1 MALAYMRSFMG
12 GLADIGEQML
22 IPADMTKKKTGTKL
36 IRQFCMPQRLTKN
49 QPHLW
54 RDWETDPHDWSLFC
68 EYNIAD
74 VVAEEAVRDRAL
86 PYPTLEDEWL
96 FYALDQR
103 INDRGMPL
111 DRVFAE
117 NVARMSERRREELLA
132 QMRERTG
139 LDNPGSQVQLL
150 RWLNTQGYEFDD
162 IGEHTV
168 TRALT
173 LHSAGLQGLTD
184 ICVEVLRLRQWAA
197 RAATKKAQAAL
208 RSAGADDRIRYMF
221 QFGGASRTQR
231 FAGRL
236 VQPQNMA
243 RTPKLFDPEHS
254 TDRLDTV
261 TDLIRAGSYEAFDLV
276 VDEPM
281 MVFGGTMRGMFRA
294 REGYRLHVCDYSSIE
309 SVGLAWVSGCDRM
322 LQIFRDKRDFYR
334 DFGTALYQKAYEE
347 ITSAER
353 QICKSACLGCF
364 GQDTLVLTD
373 NGWKSIIDVGRY
385 DRVFDGVEFVCHA
398 GVAEQGVKEVIDLH
412 GVLVTPDH
420 LVLCGDEWC
429 QAEDVQSTRLGRK
442 AIVSGI
448 GALLRLSANNETSCT
463 IDAGAPGVG
472 STKTSTGITLN
483 SVRRKVASLART
495 LGFARNRVRSIS
507 SSTHHASS
515 STGSPIGITRSCR
528 VAGAWGHL
536 VRGMPVGAS
545 VASLPMYTGSSDT
558 VLRFQAWMTK
568 AWKSI
573 GSIITGHTNP
583 VTYGSLQGKYRPAIK
598 QFIHGLRIAVKQ
610 SAGPSSGNGM
620 RRDIVARLQFYGRS
634 TKAYLQ
640 SKSSRISK
648 IVAVPTYDIV
658 NCGPR
663 HRFVVWTDAGPMI
676 VHNCGYGLGPGK
688 VLDDGT
694 MTGLLAYAANMGI
707 RMSLYEAQS
716 AVAAYRETYDEVPS
730 FWRKCDN
737 AAASVLDNGQPVAV
751 GPLLFEWRKPFL
763 LIRLPSGRS
772 IYYYK
777 PRMEWREVRT
787 GRKSWDEKKMMMV
800 EETYMKH
807 VLTYMGRNQRNAK
820 WDRIA
825 GRGASLTENLVQ
837 ALTRDVLK
845 VGLMRL
851 DEAGFDIIG
860 HSHDEVI
867 VESREGDNSRTW
879 ERMRE
884 IMIQPID
891 WLPNFPLGAAGWSG
905 QYYRK

>member
-1 MALAYMRSFMG
+1 VISLDFETKAEADLRKVGLDAYTAHRTFDVLMMAYRIDDGPLKHWEAHKEPFPAEVRERLLDPSEIKWAFNAQFERISTLRGLGIDTPVEGWRCSMALAYMRSFMG

-54 RDWETDPHDWSLFC
+54 RDWDTDPHDWSLFR
-68 EYNIAD
+68 EYNLAD
-74 VVAEEAVRDRAL
+74 VVAEEAIRDRAL

-168 TRALT
+168 ARALT

-184 ICVEVLRLRQWAA
+184 IGVEVLRLRQWAA

-208 RSAGADDRIRYMF
+208 RSAGSDDRIRYMF
-221 QFGGASRTQR
+221 QFAGASRTNR
-231 FAGRL
+231 HAGKL

-261 TDLIRAGSYEAFDLV
+261 TDLIRAGNYDTFNLV

-353 QICKSACLGCF
+353 QICKSACLGCL
-364 GQDTLVLTD
+364 GAYTTVKTDSGMKRLVDVRSTD
-373 NGWKSIIDVGRY
+373 LVW
-385 DRVFDGVEFVCHA
+385 DGVEFVHHE
-398 GVAEQGVKEVIDLH
+398 GVVPQGKKQVIEWH
-412 GVLVTPDH
+412 GLQITPDH
-420 LVLCGDEWC
+420 LVL
-429 QAEDVQSTRLGRK
+429 STRK
-442 AIVSGI
+442 
-448 GALLRLSANNETSCT
+448 
-463 IDAGAPGVG
+463 
-472 STKTSTGITLN
+472 
-483 SVRRKVASLART
+483 
-495 LGFARNRVRSIS
+495 
-507 SSTHHASS
+507 
-515 STGSPIGITRSCR
+515 
-528 VAGAWGHL
+528 W
-536 VRGMPVGAS
+536 
-545 VASLPMYTGSSDT
+545 
-558 VLRFQAWMTK
+558 
-568 AWKSI
+568 
-573 GSIITGHTNP
+573 
-583 VTYGSLQGKYRPAIK
+583 RPAREVFRI
-598 QFIHGLRIAVKQ
+598 GL
-610 SAGPSSGNGM
+610 SP
-620 RRDIVARLQFYGRS
+620 YP
-634 TKAYLQ
+634 
-640 SKSSRISK
+640 
-648 IVAVPTYDIV
+648 VPTYDIV

-663 HRFVVWTDAGPMI
+663 HRFMVWSKIGPMI

-707 RMSLYEAQS
+707 RMSIYEAQS
-716 AVAAYRETYDEVPS
+716 AVAAYRETYDEVPL

-777 PRMEWREVRT
+777 PRMEWREVGT

-807 VLTYMGRNQRNAK
+807 VLTFMGRNQRNAR

-825 GRGASLTENLVQ
+825 GRGAHLTENIVQ

-851 DEAGFDIIG
+851 DEAGFEIIG

-867 VESREGDNSRTW
+867 VESREGDNRRTW

-891 WLPNFPLGAAGWSG
+891 WLPSFPLGAAGWSG
-905 QYYRK
+905 AYYRK